1 MGTQN
6 YAPQNGAPPSAP
18 ASGIFKPRVGFPEI
32 VALAF
37 DQGKMVTSHLDGS
50 SQVLLTFTDGR
61 RWYVSIF
68 TANRI
73 HEAGILARQ
82 QFEVTKLGR
91 GINDWQIVPLS
102 AQPGAA
108 PGTVPFAPVS
118 AGPATQSN
126 TSTCDG
132 NGRALPPQAL
142 APRPAAPPAPDQRSQ
157 TISPASAKLM
167 ACLKS
172 AIDAAKEAEVYAKA
186 QDFELRFSSED
197 VRTMANTLAM
207 NGGAR

>member
-37 DQGKMVTSHLDGS
+37 DQGKIVTSHLDGS

-61 RWYVSIF
+61 RWYVSLF
-68 TANRI
+68 TADRI

-91 GINDWQIVPLS
+91 GANDWQIVPLP
-102 AQPGAA
+102 AHPGAA
-108 PGTVPFAPVS
+108 SAASPAP
-118 AGPATQSN
+118 THN
-126 TSTCDG
+126 G
-132 NGRALPPQAL
+132 NSSGPPQ
-142 APRPAAPPAPDQRSQ
+142 PERQPAAQPAPSFTAQPN
-157 TISPASAKLM
+157 PASARMM
-167 ACLKS
+167 ACFLV
-172 AIDAAKEAEVYAKA
+172 AIDAIAEAQQNLQRRGIGITLSGDNITSAALSCYISQMRKE
-186 QDFELRFSSED
+186 
-197 VRTMANTLAM
+197 
-207 NGGAR
+207 GC